1 MLIHYEVGRE
11 SMGTHA
17 KSSST
22 NKIFNFD
29 FKFELGAF
37 YPNLALKCYS
47 EARLAKYCL
56 TGASVARL
64 MVKVAPRVEM
74 LLWD

>member
-17 KSSST
+17 KSYST

-29 FKFELGAF
+29 FKFDLGAF
-37 YPNLALKCYS
+37 YPNLALKCYY
-47 EARLAKYCL
+47 EALLAKYCL
-56 TGASVARL
+56 MGASAAQL
-64 MVKVAPRVEM
+64 MVKLGLGVKM
-74 LLWD
+74 LLQA